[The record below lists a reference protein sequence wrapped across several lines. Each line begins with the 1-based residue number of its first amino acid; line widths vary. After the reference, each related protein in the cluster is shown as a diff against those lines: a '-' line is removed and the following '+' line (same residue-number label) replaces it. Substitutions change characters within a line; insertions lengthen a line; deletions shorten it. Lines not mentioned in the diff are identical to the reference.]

1 MAKTK
6 RRVPK
11 ELTRKQRSRLERERR
26 MERILRWSIGAVAVL
41 VVGVLAYGLIIENVV
56 KARESVATVGET
68 RITTSE
74 FQSRVRFIR
83 MQLGSELQY
92 LYQQQQMFDPTDQD
106 SQFLL
111 EYLQGQLRDLESQ
124 LAAENAV
131 VIGDQALEQ
140 LIQEELER
148 QEAQR
153 RGISVSAEDVDVAI
167 EQYFGYDRNPVMPTV
182 SLEPTLPATSTETV
196 DAGPT
201 ATPMPTPT
209 PMTEE
214 EFEQRYENF
223 VRNLKTL
230 KVTEQQYR
238 SWVEA
243 SLIQEKLQEQF
254 TEEAPSTADQVT
266 LRYLTVD
273 DQELADEVAAR
284 WRAGEEY
291 DALLEELRANEA
303 VSAYGSEVDWLPLE
317 ALEGRFDPQLAAF
330 VFEMTVGE
338 ISQPM
343 LSESGVD
350 YVIFELLGHEEREL
364 DDYFRQQL
372 GSVAFQTW
380 LEAEQALVERG
391 AYRDRVPTDP

>member
-11 ELTRKQRSRLERERR
+11 ELTRKQRSRLARERR
-26 MERILRWSIGAVAVL
+26 MERILKWSIGGVAVL
-41 VVGVLAYGLIIENVV
+41 VVGILVYGFVTENVV

-68 RITTSE
+68 RITTAE
-74 FQSRVRFIR
+74 FQSRVRFTR

-92 LYQQQQMFDPTDQD
+92 LYRQQQMLDPTDQD

-124 LAAENAV
+124 LGAENAV
-131 VIGDQALEQ
+131 IIGDQALEQ
-140 LIQEELER
+140 LIQEELMR

-209 PMTEE
+209 PMTEA
-214 EFEQRYENF
+214 EFEQQYENF
-223 VRNLKTL
+223 VRGLKTL
-230 KVTEQQYR
+230 KITEKQYR

-243 SLIQEKLQEQF
+243 SLIQEKIREQF
-254 TEEAPSTADQVT
+254 TEETPSTADQVT
-266 LRYLTVD
+266 LRYLLFN
-273 DQELADEVAAR
+273 DQELADEAAAR
-284 WRAGEEY
+284 WQAGEEY
-291 DALLEELRANEA
+291 EALLEDLRADEEIS
-303 VSAYGSEVDWLPLE
+303 VYGSEVDWLPLE
-317 ALEGRFDPQLAAF
+317 ALEDRFDPQVAAF
-330 VFEMTVGE
+330 VFEMAVGE

-343 LSESGVD
+343 LSESGVE
-350 YVIFELLGHEEREL
+350 YVVFELLGHEEREL
-364 DDYFRQQL
+364 DDYFRGQL
-372 GSVAFQTW
+372 GSDAFQAW
-380 LEAEQALVERG
+380 LEAEQTLVERG

>member
-26 MERILRWSIGAVAVL
+26 MERILKWSIGAVAVL

-131 VIGDQALEQ
+131 IIGDQALEQ
-140 LIQEELER
+140 LIQEELVR

-182 SLEPTLPATSTETV
+182 SLEPTLPVTSTETV

-209 PMTEE
+209 PMTEA

-223 VRNLKTL
+223 LRNLKTL
-230 KVTEQQYR
+230 KITEQQYR

-273 DQELADEVAAR
+273 DQELADEVAMR

-291 DALLEELRANEA
+291 EALLEELRANEE
-303 VSAYGSEVDWLPLE
+303 VTAYGSEVDWLPLE

-372 GSVAFQTW
+372 GSEAFQTW

>member
-26 MERILRWSIGAVAVL
+26 MERILKWSIGAVVAL
-41 VVGVLAYGLIIENVV
+41 VVGVLAYGFITENVV
-56 KARESVATVGET
+56 KARESVATVGEA
-68 RITTSE
+68 RITTAE
-74 FQSRVRFIR
+74 FQSRVRFTR

-92 LYQQQQMFDPTDQD
+92 MYQQQQMLDPTNQD

-124 LAAENAV
+124 LGAENAV
-131 VIGDQALEQ
+131 IIGDQALEQ
-140 LIQEELER
+140 LIQEELVR

-153 RGISVSAEDVDVAI
+153 RGISVSAEDVEVAI

-182 SLEPTLPATSTETV
+182 SLEPTLPATSTVSV

-209 PMTEE
+209 PMTEA
-214 EFEQRYENF
+214 EFDQRYENF

-230 KVTEQQYR
+230 KITEQQYR

-243 SLIQEKLQEQF
+243 SLIQEKVQEQF
-254 TEEAPSTADQVT
+254 KEETPPTADQVT
-266 LRYLTVD
+266 LRYILVD
-273 DQELADEVAAR
+273 DQELANEVAAR
-284 WRAGEEY
+284 WHAGEEY
-291 DALLEELRANEA
+291 EALLEELRADEEIS
-303 VSAYGSEVDWLPLE
+303 VYGSEVEWLPLE

-343 LSESGVD
+343 QGESGVE
-350 YVIFELLGHEEREL
+350 YVVFELLGHEEREL

-372 GSVAFQTW
+372 GSDAFQAW
-380 LEAEQALVERG
+380 LEAEQVLVERG

>member
-26 MERILRWSIGAVAVL
+26 MERILKWSIGAVVAL
-41 VVGVLAYGLIIENVV
+41 VVGVLAYGFITENVV
-56 KARESVATVGET
+56 KARESVATVGEA
-68 RITTSE
+68 RITTAE
-74 FQSRVRFIR
+74 FQSRVRFTR

-92 LYQQQQMFDPTDQD
+92 MYQQQQMLDPTNQD

-124 LAAENAV
+124 LGAENAV
-131 VIGDQALEQ
+131 IIGDQALEQ
-140 LIQEELER
+140 LIQEELVR

-153 RGISVSAEDVDVAI
+153 RGISVSAEDVEVAI

-209 PMTEE
+209 PMTEA

-230 KVTEQQYR
+230 KITEQQYR

-243 SLIQEKLQEQF
+243 SLIQEKVQEQF
-254 TEEAPSTADQVT
+254 TEETPSTADQVT
-266 LRYLTVD
+266 LRYLLFD
-273 DQELADEVAAR
+273 DQELADEAAAR

-291 DALLEELRANEA
+291 EALLEELRADEEIS
-303 VSAYGSEVDWLPLE
+303 VYGSEVEWLPLE

-343 LSESGVD
+343 QGESGVE
-350 YVIFELLGHEEREL
+350 YVVFELLGHEEREL

-372 GSVAFQTW
+372 GSDAFQAW
-380 LEAEQALVERG
+380 LEAEQVLVERG